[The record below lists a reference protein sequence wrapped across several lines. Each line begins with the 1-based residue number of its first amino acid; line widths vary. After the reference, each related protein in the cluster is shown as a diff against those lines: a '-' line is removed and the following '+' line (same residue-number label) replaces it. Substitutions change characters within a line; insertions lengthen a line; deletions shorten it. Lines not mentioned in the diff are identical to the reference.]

1 MSFWHERRC
10 FSCVIAGKHLVR
22 GAKRGGAQEHCSQK
36 DMDRTILGRRI
47 LAKSTALV
55 SIIKKKVFLLHF
67 CSWTNEELILLPL
80 IENNKVLLKYIPYL
94 KTILKFIGKILSAD
108 RYINNE
114 LYVTFSCTG
123 WNSSVEVPIIRNF
136 FCEIYSSKCNLHFI
150 TLEKFLLQID
160 KTMIF
165 FLRNFLCEIN
175 LSKWK
180 PHVDTL

>member
-1 MSFWHERRC
+1 MRTFPLMKNWWSWMSHESGLRPPQVSLD
-10 FSCVIAGKHLVR
+10 FITDIH
-22 GAKRGGAQEHCSQK
+22 
-36 DMDRTILGRRI
+36 TI
-47 LAKSTALV
+47 
-55 SIIKKKVFLLHF
+55 
-67 CSWTNEELILLPL
+67 PL
-80 IENNKVLLKYIPYL
+80 IENDKVLLKYIPYL
-94 KTILKFIGKILSAD
+94 KTILKFIGKILSED
-108 RYINNE
+108 RYINNG

-136 FCEIYSSKCNLHFI
+136 FSEIYFSKWSPHFL

-165 FLRNFLCEIN
+165 FWENINDQKEKSIRQQRIFLCEIN